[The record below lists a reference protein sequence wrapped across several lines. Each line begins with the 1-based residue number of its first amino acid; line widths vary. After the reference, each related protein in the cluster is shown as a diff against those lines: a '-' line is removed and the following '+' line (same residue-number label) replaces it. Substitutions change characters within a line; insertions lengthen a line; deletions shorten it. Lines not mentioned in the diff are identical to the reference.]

1 VENYLNKSLR
11 EIQIMKKQWN
21 KKDVLYVLTELK
33 TKMSFVDWNEIHKQI
48 ANDLGTSVASVKMT
62 LQNCR
67 YIAIGEGLEN
77 YSQAQKDATEQFVKE
92 HTNHFFKLI

>member
-1 VENYLNKSLR
+1 
-11 EIQIMKKQWN
+11 MKKEWS

-33 TKMSFVDWNEIHKQI
+33 SKMAFVDWNEIHKQI
-48 ANDLGTSVASVKMT
+48 ADELGTSVASVKMT

-77 YSQAQKDATEQFVKE
+77 YSETQKDATEQFIE
-92 HTNHFFKLI
+92 QHTAHFFKLI